1 MCLLQPSILLEVG
14 RKPNPYLKTVSY
26 TRGKL
31 AFMSKKTRTILL
43 AVAGFILLTVLVYQI
58 PFVKSR
64 LSWRIEVFQIYVKN
78 AVNPPGPVPT
88 ALPVTPIPA
97 TPTLAQTSTPVA
109 IELTPSI
116 TPTATFP
123 PLPTQAFMTSPA
135 YEKQTPNNCGPAALS
150 MALHMYGWE
159 GDQSD
164 ISDLIKPITG
174 DRNVNPEELRYFVRT
189 QAGWLNMEYRVG
201 GNIELLKRLLAANYP
216 VIIES
221 VTSLNPADALGPTD
235 DLWAA
240 HYLLITG
247 YDDAT
252 QEFTI
257 QDTYH
262 GPDLKVSY
270 SKLEE
275 EWRPFNNVYIVMY
288 FPQFEEEMKTLLAS
302 DWDPDLNRQNALAAS
317 QAATTSSTADG
328 FSWFNYG
335 SNLVYFERYEEAALA
350 YDKARELGLPLRMFR
365 YQFGPF
371 LAYFHSGRNDDLL
384 VLTDYARSVTE
395 MSEETWLWYGY
406 GLYRKGDNAG
416 ALKAW
421 NKADS
426 INPNFFEDQAQNAIH
441 LIQ

>member
-1 MCLLQPSILLEVG
+1 
-14 RKPNPYLKTVSY
+14 
-26 TRGKL
+26 
-31 AFMSKKTRTILL
+31 MSKKIRNIFIAVVAIILL
-43 AVAGFILLTVLVYQI
+43 AVLVYQI

-64 LSWRIEVFQIYVKN
+64 LSWRLEVFQIYVKN
-78 AVNPPGPVPT
+78 TVNPLGPVPT

-97 TPTLAQTSTPVA
+97 TPTLARTNTPVSVQ
-109 IELTPSI
+109 LTPSI

-123 PLPTQAFMTSPA
+123 PLPAQAAMTSPP
-135 YEKQTPNNCGPAALS
+135 YEKQTANNCGPATLS

-159 GDQSD
+159 GKQSD
-164 ISDLIKPITG
+164 ISDLIKPISG

-201 GNIELLKRLLAANYP
+201 GNIELLKRLIASNYP
-216 VIIES
+216 VMIES
-221 VTSLNPADALGPTD
+221 VTALNPADALGPTD

-240 HYLLITG
+240 HYILLTG
-247 YDDAT
+247 YDDAA

-257 QDTYH
+257 QDSYH

-270 SKLEE
+270 AKLEE
-275 EWRPFNNVYIVMY
+275 EWRPFNNLYIVMY

-302 DWDPDLNRQNALAAS
+302 DWDPNLNRQNALTSS
-317 QAATTSSTADG
+317 QAATATNSADG

-384 VLTDYARSVTE
+384 VLTDYARGVTE

-406 GLYRKGDNAG
+406 GLYRQGDNAG

-426 INPNFFEDQAQNAIH
+426 INPNFFEDQARNAIS
-441 LIQ
+441 LVQ